1 MAKRWPA
8 GWNERLCSDPG
19 VVAFATKM
27 ISIIIITG
35 ISIIVIT
42 IYLWLYS
49 LIIQSYKA
57 PIKHSI
63 SLSSTSRLQWMNSG
77 KTSTLRA
84 IDLDSSDNITEDMLG
99 KFLDRWREIRYLQLP
114 IGCIYMVSVMGLVS
128 PSPIYRVKCPCI
140 AKMMIKTQVFSRF
153 SVDNILVLGGYQPRL
168 ACYQNPPTHCWNIFF
183 ISLD

>member
-19 VVAFATKM
+19 VVAFATKI

-49 LIIQSYKA
+49 LIIQSYAA
-57 PIKHSI
+57 PIKYSI
-63 SLSSTSRLQWMNSG
+63 SLSSISRLQWMNSG

-114 IGCIYMVSVMGLVS
+114 IGCIYMVSAYGSSELLPDIS
-128 PSPIYRVKCPCI
+128 G
-140 AKMMIKTQVFSRF
+140 KMPLHCKKVDKNPRF
-153 SVDNILVLGGYQPRL
+153 SPGL
-168 ACYQNPPTHCWNIFF
+168 AWI
-183 ISLD
+183 ISWF